1 MIAQRSAVTKGKK
14 MHSPVDP
21 TRLLGRN
28 SQVHTGEGVIT
39 GTILA
44 AGPRG
49 VSVQCSDG
57 VIEVASADL
66 RSIRTL

>member
-1 MIAQRSAVTKGKK
+1 MQ
-14 MHSPVDP
+14 SPVDP

-28 SQVHTGEGVIT
+28 SQVHTGFGIIT
-39 GTILA
+39 GTILT

-49 VSVQCSDG
+49 VSVQCSDR
-57 VIEVASADL
+57 VIEVASADV

>member
-1 MIAQRSAVTKGKK
+1 MQ
-14 MHSPVDP
+14 SPVDP

-28 SQVHTGEGVIT
+28 SQVHTGTGVIT

-49 VSVQCSDG
+49 VSVQCSDR
-57 VIEVASADL
+57 VVRIASADL
-66 RSIRTL
+66 RSIRPAS

>member
-1 MIAQRSAVTKGKK
+1 MQ
-14 MHSPVDP
+14 SPVDP

-28 SQVHTGEGVIT
+28 SQVHTGSGIIT

-49 VSVQCSDG
+49 VSVQCRHG
-57 VIEVASADL
+57 VVRVASADL
-66 RSIRTL
+66 RSIRPV